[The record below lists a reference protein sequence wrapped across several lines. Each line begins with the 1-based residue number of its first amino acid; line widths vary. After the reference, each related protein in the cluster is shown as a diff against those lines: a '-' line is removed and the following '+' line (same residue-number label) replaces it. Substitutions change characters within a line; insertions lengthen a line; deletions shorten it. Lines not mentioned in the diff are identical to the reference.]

1 MDRNTLLQYLQY
13 PGLIG
18 VDAPSVVTV
27 LRDMTGPIDMNN
39 GQSIA
44 AVELEYDTKQT
55 CELAK
60 AILAKMKSKGH
71 DAFAFYKFKEID
83 ERKFILY
90 GTLTIQAKPSTP

>member
-1 MDRNTLLQYLQY
+1 MDKNTLLTYLQY

-18 VDAPSVVTV
+18 VLEPPVVTV

-60 AILAKMKSKGH
+60 SILMKMKDKGH
-71 DAFAFYKFKEID
+71 DAFAFYQFKESD
-83 ERKFILY
+83 GRKLIRY
-90 GTLTIQAKPSTP
+90 GTISLQAKSPTP